1 MHSSPSSSFFWS
13 LGHRILRAQDSLQ
26 RLGPSER
33 CNRGTFFTDH
43 MLYRQDPQIR
53 DKVSR
58 KTGTTVQGCGVP
70 VGVAIGG
77 FSERGTPRGFHH
89 RLPGDPATKEAVNCA
104 ESLTRNTEASLCM
117 RTYIYAYMS
126 LQPYYM
132 QTRRSRHL
140 RTQTCP
146 HDPNPSPWTFPVP
159 RGALSQN
166 SQVCLSTSFDSSGI
180 SMHFTSCDIHHN

>member
-89 RLPGDPATKEAVNCA
+89 RLPGDPATKEAVNCGRKLDTQHRSISMHA
-104 ESLTRNTEASLCM
+104 HIHIRLHVPTTIL
-117 RTYIYAYMS
+117 YADQEIS
-126 LQPYYM
+126 
-132 QTRRSRHL
+132 
-140 RTQTCP
+140 
-146 HDPNPSPWTFPVP
+146 
-159 RGALSQN
+159 ASQN
-166 SQVCLSTSFDSSGI
+166 SNLSTRSKPKPMDLSGTPRRLEPKLPGL
-180 SMHFTSCDIHHN
+180 FEYLL